1 MAERDSATD
10 LARWYDLDLLD
21 DPGDLDLYG
30 ALAARTGGPVLEL
43 AVGSGR
49 IAVPL
54 AAAGLEVVGVD
65 DDQAMLARARR
76 RWQAAQGAA
85 SEAGPVPDGG
95 SLELI
100 EADLLEIDL
109 GARFGLVILALNSLL
124 LLAEAERQARAL
136 KAIARHLRRD
146 GLAVVDVWLPPVDDL
161 AAYDGRLLVE
171 WTRNDEETGE
181 RVSKSS
187 SATFDTAT
195 SAVELLTFFDA
206 WPAGGGAL
214 RRVDRLDRLRLVGA
228 EELLRMASDAG
239 LAPETIAGDHQ
250 MSSFGPGA
258 ERALLVAGL
267 V

>member
-1 MAERDSATD
+1 MVEGDSATD
-10 LARWYDLDLLD
+10 LARWYDLDLRD
-21 DPGDLDLYG
+21 DPGDLDLYR
-30 ALAARTGGPVLEL
+30 ALAARTGGPILEL

-54 AAAGLEVVGVD
+54 AASGLEVVGVD
-65 DDQAMLARARR
+65 DDPAMLARARR
-76 RWQAAQGAA
+76 RWQDAQRATGGSSPAP
-85 SEAGPVPDGG
+85 ETG

-100 EADLLEIDL
+100 EADLLEVDL

-136 KAIARHLRRD
+136 EAMARHLRRD

-171 WTRNDEETGE
+171 WTRSDEETGE

-187 SATFDTAT
+187 SATFDAAT

-206 WPAGGGAL
+206 WPAAGGAL
-214 RRVDRLDRLRLVGA
+214 RRIERLDRLRLVGA
-228 EELLRMASDAG
+228 DELLRMASDAG
-239 LAPETIAGDHQ
+239 LAPETLAGDHQ
-250 MSSFGPGA
+250 MSPFGPGA